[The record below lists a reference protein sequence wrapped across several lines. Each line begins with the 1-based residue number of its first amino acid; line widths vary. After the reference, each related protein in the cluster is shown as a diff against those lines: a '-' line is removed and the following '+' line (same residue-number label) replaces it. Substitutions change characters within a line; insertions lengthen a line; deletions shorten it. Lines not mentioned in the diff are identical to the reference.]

1 MRKKPNAD
9 ILKKLPKG
17 ITENLDAI
25 SRELHG
31 KPLTTGFAKGLN
43 IKEEDAKD
51 LLQYMHDI
59 GMITL
64 KWIPEKGRLCIIRKQ
79 MVN

>member
-1 MRKKPNAD
+1 MKKKPNTE

-17 ITENLDAI
+17 VTENLDAI
-25 SRELHG
+25 SRQLHG
-31 KPLTTGFAKGLN
+31 KPLSTGFAKELKIG
-43 IKEEDAKD
+43 EQDAQD
-51 LLQYMHDI
+51 LIQYMYDI

-64 KWIPEKGRLCIIRKQ
+64 KWIPEKGRLCVIRKQ

>member
-1 MRKKPNAD
+1 MMKKPNTE

-25 SRELHG
+25 SRKLHG
-31 KPLTTGFAKGLN
+31 KPLSRGFARELK
-43 IKEEDAKD
+43 IDEQDAHD
-51 LLQYMHDI
+51 LLQYMYDI
-59 GMITL
+59 GMITI
-64 KWIPEKGRLCIIRKQ
+64 KWIPEKGQLCVIRRQ